1 MIQVEST
8 SKNGLMVV
16 RVTGRL
22 DAAASN
28 EFEQACGSAVAA
40 GARSLILEVSQLRY
54 VSSAGLRVVLS
65 AAKAVQGKGGTLR
78 VAGLGG
84 MVREVFEIS
93 GFSGLFS
100 QHESVEAAVAAAG

>member
-8 SKNGLMVV
+8 VKNNVTVV

-22 DAAASN
+22 DAATSN
-28 EFEQACGSAVAA
+28 EFEQACA
-40 GARSLILEVSQLRY
+40 GAVSAGAQTLILEVSQLRY

-93 GFSGLFS
+93 GFSGLFP
-100 QHESVEAAVAAAG
+100 QHESVEAALAAAG

>member
-1 MIQVEST
+1 MIEVEST
-8 SKNGLMVV
+8 SKNNVTVV

-22 DAAASN
+22 DAATSG
-28 EFEQACGSAVAA
+28 EFEQACEQAIAA
-40 GARSLILEVSQLRY
+40 GAHTLILEVGQLRY

-65 AAKAVQGKGGTLR
+65 AAKAVQGKGGTLC

-93 GFSGLFS
+93 GFSGLFP
-100 QHESVEAAVAAAG
+100 QHESVEAAVAAVV

>member
-1 MIQVEST
+1 VIQVEST

>member
-8 SKNGLMVV
+8 SKNDITVV

-22 DAAASN
+22 DAATSN
-28 EFEQACGSAVAA
+28 EFEQACGNAVAA
-40 GARSLILEVSQLRY
+40 GAQSLILEISQLRY

-65 AAKAVQGKGGTLR
+65 AAKVVQGKGGVLR

-93 GFSGLFS
+93 GFSGLFP
-100 QHESVEAAVAAAG
+100 QHESVEAAIAAAG